1 MRANRLICSITV
13 ALLAALGT
21 GLLSPSAAH
30 AADKP
35 KPKPGARITFGLQPA
50 TKGAPDARPSYRYS
64 VTPGGTMRDQVAVR
78 NLSATPVTFQV
89 YATDAVNVDNG
100 GFGLLPRTQ
109 RPRDVGTWVTVG
121 PRGFKG
127 SVTVKAKS
135 DVILPLALKVP
146 LNAQPGDHTG
156 GVVVSVTTQTKNAEG
171 TNTVLEQRIG
181 ARMFIRVSGPARPSL
196 TIKPV
201 RPRYEDLLNPV
212 GRGQTKVTY
221 RITNT
226 GNINLGGRQR
236 LTVRGL
242 VGPTQVSV
250 KIPDATLLL
259 PGGSIDVATSV
270 RRTWPLIRARATVTV
285 DPLVQEGDLV
295 TTAPFSASAGFW
307 AVPWALFALLLLLAL
322 AIWIRS
328 RIRRGRAPKPP
339 SGGASGDSMGT
350 TPPRASQHAAGQ
362 VGAATTLT
370 FAAMIALASPAMAA
384 DPPYTDPAATG
395 GITLCDAK
403 GGIKTSGSLTDPLAA
418 TVVGASP
425 ATAPYDGEGRAAGL
439 FAYQPRKGVE
449 PGEWSGQGLTAL
461 SRYTNAEHPMAE
473 ILPADYTVGDFVQ
486 AFAPQWD
493 GMIQLRMY
501 LRVPNQPVG
510 STSYSATSLK
520 VSGDSWQQVGA
531 SAGGICKAGKATSVA
546 RLLGLSTDRPTAAPT
561 SGPSPATPAPPATA
575 AALAGASPTTSGT
588 PSVAGGA
595 SSTGVTPGASAV
607 AEGPVA
613 AATDE
618 DGGLVVWVLP
628 VGLLFALA
636 LVAWLWG
643 RRRGTTAV
651 RDL

>member
-1 MRANRLICSITV
+1 MRGNRLICSITL
-13 ALLAALGT
+13 ALLATLGT
-21 GLLSPSAAH
+21 GLLSPGAAH
-30 AADKP
+30 AAD

-78 NLSATPVTFQV
+78 NLSATPVSFQV

-109 RPRDVGTWVTVG
+109 RPSDVGRWVTVG

-135 DVILPLALKVP
+135 NVILPLSLQVP

-156 GVVVSVTTQTKNAEG
+156 GVVVSVTTQTKNAKG

-212 GRGQTKVTY
+212 GRGKTKVTY

-226 GNINLGGRQR
+226 GNITLGGRQR

-242 VGPTQVSV
+242 IGPTQVSV

-295 TTAPFSASAGFW
+295 RVAPFSASASFW
-307 AVPWALFALLLLLAL
+307 AVPWALLALLLLLAL
-322 AIWIRS
+322 AFWITR

-339 SGGASGDSMGT
+339 SGGSTGDSMGT
-350 TPPRASQHAAGQ
+350 TPREGRHAAGQ

-370 FAAMIALASPAMAA
+370 FAAMIVLASPAVAA
-384 DPPYTDPAATG
+384 EPPYTDPAATG

-403 GGIKTSGSLTDPLAA
+403 GNIRSSGSLSDPLAT

-425 ATAPYDGEGRAAGL
+425 ATAPYDGEGRTAGL
-439 FAYQPRKGVE
+439 FAYQPRQGVE
-449 PGEWSGQGLTAL
+449 PGEWSGQGMTAL
-461 SRYTNAEHPMAE
+461 SRYTNPKHPMAE

-520 VSGDSWQQVGA
+520 VSGDTWQQVGA

-546 RLLGLSTDRPTAAPT
+546 RLLGLSTEKPTAAPT
-561 SGPSPATPAPPATA
+561 SGPSPATPTPSAAATA
-575 AALAGASPTTSGT
+575 RSGASPTTPGTASAAGSASSPGVTSG
-588 PSVAGGA
+588 GGA
-595 SSTGVTPGASAV
+595 V
-607 AEGPVA
+607 ATEPVA
-613 AATDE
+613 AATE
-618 DGGLVVWVLP
+618 EGPGLVAWILP
-628 VGLLFALA
+628 VGLLFTLA
-636 LVAWLWG
+636 LGAWLWG
-643 RRRGTTAV
+643 RRPDTTS
-651 RDL
+651 RTMS

>member
-1 MRANRLICSITV
+1 MRGNRFLRSMAV
-13 ALLAALGT
+13 ALLATLGT

-35 KPKPGARITFGLQPA
+35 KPKPGARITFRLQPA

-100 GFGLLPRTQ
+100 GFGLLPRSQ
-109 RPRDVGTWVTVG
+109 RPRDVGRWVTVG

-127 SVTVKAKS
+127 SVIVKAKS
-135 DVILPLALKVP
+135 DLILPLSLKVP
-146 LNAQPGDHTG
+146 LNARPGDHTG
-156 GVVVSVTTQTKNAEG
+156 GVVVSVSTQTKNAKG

-181 ARMFIRVSGPARPSL
+181 ARMFIRVTGPVSPSL

-201 RPRYEDLLNPV
+201 RPSYQDLLNPV
-212 GRGQTKVTY
+212 GRGKTKVTY

-226 GNINLGGRQR
+226 GNINLGGKQR

-242 VGPTQVSV
+242 IGPTQVSV

-259 PGGSIDVATSV
+259 PGGSIDVSTSV
-270 RRTWPLIRARATVTV
+270 RRTWPLIRARATVTI

-295 TTAPFSASAGFW
+295 TVAPFSASAGFW
-307 AVPWALFALLLLLAL
+307 AVPWALLGLLFLLGLAF
-322 AIWIRS
+322 WVRS
-328 RIRRGRAPKPP
+328 RIRRRRAPKPP
-339 SGGASGDSMGT
+339 SGGASGEARTAPAG
-350 TPPRASQHAAGQ
+350 ASQHSAGH

-370 FAAMIALASPAMAA
+370 FAALIALASPAMAA
-384 DPPYTDPAATG
+384 DPPYNDPAATG

-403 GGIKTSGSLTDPLAA
+403 GGIKTSGSLADPLAA
-418 TVVGASP
+418 IVVGESP
-425 ATAPYDGEGRAAGL
+425 ATAPYDGEGRVAGL
-439 FAYQPRKGVE
+439 FAYQPRQGVE
-449 PGEWSGQGLTAL
+449 PGEWSGQGMTAL

-493 GMIQLRMY
+493 GMIQLRIY

-510 STSYSATSLK
+510 STSYSATSLQ
-520 VSGDSWQQVGA
+520 VSGDTWQQVGA

-546 RLLGLSTDRPTAAPT
+546 RLLGLSTERPTAAPT
-561 SGPSPATPAPPATA
+561 SGPRPATSTPSAAATA
-575 AALAGASPTTSGT
+575 RS
-588 PSVAGGA
+588 
-595 SSTGVTPGASAV
+595 GASATTPGTVSAAGSASSPGVTSGVRAV
-607 AEGPVA
+607 ADGPVA
-613 AATDE
+613 AAKD
-618 DGGLVVWVLP
+618 DDRGLVAWVLP

-636 LVAWLWG
+636 LAAWLWG
-643 RRRGTTAV
+643 RRRGTTP
-651 RDL
+651 